1 MLLCRLL
8 LVPVE
13 EEALMPADEADEALL
28 VALLVV
34 LLLSFSL
41 ISHLSCSL
49 SCSLIPHLS
58 CSLSRISHLSCS
70 LSLAYPT
77 FSLLPPP
84 TGGAGGPCPSGFFGG
99 ISGSSGG
106 AGTGRVSL
114 LSV

>member
-1 MLLCRLL
+1 MPCHMLLCRLL

-41 ISHLSCSL
+41 IS
-49 SCSLIPHLS
+49 HLS